1 MTDGV
6 ATHVF
11 PSRFRGRN
19 RASDT
24 REIFCFDASSSWYHL
39 ARTQG
44 PTEREKI
51 IIYVH
56 YVSLLSASPTRVD
69 SNSKAET
76 NFADF
81 SIAGEDACHRATYCS
96 PSPLLTI

>member
-51 IIYVH
+51 IIYVR
-56 YVSLLSASPTRVD
+56 VSFFSASTSQVD

-81 SIAGEDACHRATYCS
+81 SIAGKDACHRATYCS
-96 PSPLLTI
+96 PSFLLTI